1 MRETAGL
8 LFCSLDC
15 YPAAWQGA
23 REPLPAPCSGCQ
35 PAVSLEPM
43 RLNRKR
49 LHQMFTFGI
58 SQLEPVFDS
67 ILSAPTHEEL
77 KRLASV
83 PENEF
88 VLLGPLWARTVYEFA
103 AAYHRAVIG
112 RDHVVQA
119 LVPLF
124 RGRALT
130 FLQENR
136 EASEIEI
143 ENNLEKVC
151 QAFEAEKPSLLQ
163 LWDGGK

>member
-1 MRETAGL
+1 
-8 LFCSLDC
+8 
-15 YPAAWQGA
+15 
-23 REPLPAPCSGCQ
+23 
-35 PAVSLEPM
+35 
-43 RLNRKR
+43 
-49 LHQMFTFGI
+49 
-58 SQLEPVFDS
+58 
-67 ILSAPTHEEL
+67 
-77 KRLASV
+77 
-83 PENEF
+83 
-88 VLLGPLWARTVYEFA
+88 
-103 AAYHRAVIG
+103 
-112 RDHVVQA
+112 VQA